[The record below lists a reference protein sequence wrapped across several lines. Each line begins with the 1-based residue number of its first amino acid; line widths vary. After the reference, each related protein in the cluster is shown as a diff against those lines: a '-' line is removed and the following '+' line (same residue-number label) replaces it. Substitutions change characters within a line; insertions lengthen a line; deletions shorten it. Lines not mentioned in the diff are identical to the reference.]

1 MLGTYVW
8 PSYVCIDE
16 KVPIFPVNKVSQRN
30 TLYFVSNGYI
40 MSERSREQG
49 ARAEAQ
55 KIPIETANEAF
66 QDQLIDYKDVL

>member
-1 MLGTYVW
+1 MYGL
-8 PSYVCIDE
+8 SYVCIDE

-55 KIPIETANEAF
+55 KMSIVTGNR
-66 QDQLIDYKDVL
+66 LRLTVTRL